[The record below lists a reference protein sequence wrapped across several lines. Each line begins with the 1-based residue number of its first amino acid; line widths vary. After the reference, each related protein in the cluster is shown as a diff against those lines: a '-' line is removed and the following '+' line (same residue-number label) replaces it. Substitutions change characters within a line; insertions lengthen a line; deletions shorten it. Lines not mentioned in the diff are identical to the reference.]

1 MKMKNTTETYTYKL
15 QINQK
20 NSMPRHIIIKPLKAK
35 DRENILKATRG
46 NSHPTYRGKAIRA
59 RADFSSEI
67 TETKREHYSIF
78 QVLKGE

>member
-1 MKMKNTTETYTYKL
+1 MKMKNTTETQTYKL

-20 NSMPRHIIIKPLKAK
+20 KSMPRHIIIKPLKAK

-46 NSHPTYRGKAIRA
+46 NSHPTCRGKAIRT

-67 TETKREHYSIF
+67 TETKRKYQSIF
-78 QVLKGE
+78 KC